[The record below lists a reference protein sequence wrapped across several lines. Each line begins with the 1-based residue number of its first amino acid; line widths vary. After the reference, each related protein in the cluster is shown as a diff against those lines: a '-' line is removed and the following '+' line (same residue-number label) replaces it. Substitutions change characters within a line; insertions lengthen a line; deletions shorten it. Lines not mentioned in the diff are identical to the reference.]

1 MIKKKIMKSLK
12 LIILAMN
19 KGGFMSRG
27 QAFLKYLTIGIL
39 SLILEE
45 LVRINFLIYYPMGLI
60 LYLLFLYSVY
70 VIFAD
75 KWKSYKLREKK
86 A

>member
-1 MIKKKIMKSLK
+1 MKSLK

-39 SLILEE
+39 SIILEE

-60 LYLLFLYSVY
+60 LHLLFLYSVY

-75 KWKSYKLREKK
+75 KWKSYKLREKSLK
-86 A
+86 KGR